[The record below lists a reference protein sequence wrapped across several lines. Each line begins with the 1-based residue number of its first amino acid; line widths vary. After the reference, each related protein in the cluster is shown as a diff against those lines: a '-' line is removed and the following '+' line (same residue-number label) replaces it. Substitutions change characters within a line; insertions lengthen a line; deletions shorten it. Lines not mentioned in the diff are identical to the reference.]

1 MRLKWSREMVSMK
14 SEEAFSANG
23 NVGSYADM
31 LGIDAKGSNDW
42 IEGGA
47 GTVVLNGLGDFMAH
61 VYAANDAIFTARST
75 A

>member
-1 MRLKWSREMVSMK
+1 MSKKWRREMVSMK
-14 SEEAFSANG
+14 SEEAVSTNG
-23 NVGSYADM
+23 IVGSYTDM
-31 LGIDAKGSNDW
+31 PGIDAKGNNDW
-42 IEGGA
+42 FEGGA